1 MDKKLEHPQLILHPL
16 VLLAIAIL
24 VTWLLGWLVPLP
36 FVAAQPSHIVGAILF
51 VGGLLFGFPA
61 FRLMLIAHTTL
72 NPLRPS
78 TALVEGGTYRI
89 TRNPMYLGM
98 LIAYAGLFIY
108 LQNAWFIPGVPLL
121 IWLLTIGVIVP
132 EEHYLQHR
140 FGEAYA
146 QFASRVPRW

>member
-24 VTWLLGWLVPLP
+24 LTWLLGWLVPLP
-36 FVAAQPSHIVGAILF
+36 F

-61 FRLMLIAHTTL
+61 FRLMLIARTTL

-78 TALVEGGTYRI
+78 TALIEGGTYRI